1 MAEKK
6 LRPGQKIKMVS
17 VDELLGCAGEESSLE
32 IDINR
37 IQPFQNHPFKVV
49 DDAKMDDLVNSI
61 RQNIEFA
68 ESKNAGGSGDSG
80 FGNIPEEMEA
90 EMPFR

>member
-32 IDINR
+32 ININR
-37 IQPFQNHPFKVV
+37 IQPFQNHPF
-49 DDAKMDDLVNSI
+49 
-61 RQNIEFA
+61 QNH
-68 ESKNAGGSGDSG
+68 SYQNHLSWTHPSSY
-80 FGNIPEEMEA
+80 
-90 EMPFR
+90 

>member
-32 IDINR
+32 ININR
-37 IQPFQNHPFKVV
+37 IQPFQNHPFSIIMTKE
-49 DDAKMDDLVNSI
+49 KMIRSLERRNSP
-61 RQNIEFA
+61 RAFLREQ
-68 ESKNAGGSGDSG
+68 
-80 FGNIPEEMEA
+80 
-90 EMPFR
+90 

>member
-49 DDAKMDDLVNSI
+49 DDAKMDISLHTIISFLPGLKRAVI
-61 RQNIEFA
+61 L
-68 ESKNAGGSGDSG
+68 
-80 FGNIPEEMEA
+80 MCL
-90 EMPFR
+90 M

>member
-37 IQPFQNHPFKVV
+37 IQQRWMIWSTV
-49 DDAKMDDLVNSI
+49 
-61 RQNIEFA
+61 
-68 ESKNAGGSGDSG
+68 SGRMACLRRCS
-80 FGNIPEEMEA
+80 
-90 EMPFR
+90 